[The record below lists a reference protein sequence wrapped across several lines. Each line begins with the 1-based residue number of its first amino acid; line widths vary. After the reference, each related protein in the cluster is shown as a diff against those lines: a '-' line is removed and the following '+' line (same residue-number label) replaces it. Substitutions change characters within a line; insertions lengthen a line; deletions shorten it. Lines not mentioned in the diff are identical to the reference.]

1 MVEARV
7 VKSLRNRIEIVLY
20 TLPCLALVTLTVY
33 LPFVLSGYYSLTKWN
48 GITRKPV
55 FIGLSNFAELIR
67 GDGSFVRALVFTGEY
82 TALCMLAL
90 NAVALALAVALAKDL
105 KTRDVLRSVFFVPY
119 ILSMTI
125 VGFIWQ
131 FIFSKGFDELFKIT
145 GLRILNLSWLGDA
158 KLVFFS
164 VVLVGVWQAI
174 GFYVV
179 LYIAGLQ
186 SIPADI
192 LEAAV
197 VDGANGSTKFVRVTL
212 PMLSSSIVTCVLLS
226 MINSLKVFDT
236 ILALTKG
243 GPGGASYSATLEIYR
258 EAFQN
263 NNYGLGAAKSLVFF
277 LIVLAL
283 TLLVLRVFRRREDAA

>member
-1 MVEARV
+1 M
-7 VKSLRNRIEIVLY
+7 KSPRNRIETVVY
-20 TLPCLALVTLTVY
+20 SLPCLALVALTIY

-48 GITRKPV
+48 GIAREPV
-55 FIGLSNFAELIR
+55 FIGLRNFADLIR
-67 GDGSFVRALVFTGEY
+67 GDGSFMRALIFTGEY
-82 TALCMLAL
+82 TVVSMVAL
-90 NAVALALAVALAKDL
+90 NAAALALAVVLVKDL
-105 KTRDVLRSVFFVPY
+105 KSRNFLRSVFFVPY

-131 FIFSKGFDELFKIT
+131 FIFSKGFEDLYKIT
-145 GLRILNLSWLGDA
+145 GFAFLRLSWLGDVRI
-158 KLVFFS
+158 VFYS
-164 VVLVGVWQAI
+164 VVLVGVWQAV

-179 LYIAGLQ
+179 LYVAGLQ
-186 SIPADI
+186 SIPRDI

-197 VDGANGSTKFVRVTL
+197 VDGANGPTKFLRVTL
-212 PMLSSSIVTCVLLS
+212 PMLSSSINTCVLLS

-243 GPGGASYSATLEIYR
+243 GPAGSTYSATLEIYR

-277 LIVLAL
+277 LIVLVL
-283 TLLVLRVFRRREDAA
+283 TLFVLRLFRSRDDAA